1 MQWFQ
6 KRVELRKIEVVK
18 CFSIMYYNF
27 YLLFS
32 NVLHPL
38 LIHIFL
44 GPLCKW
50 KFIFTIIKFYFISF
64 PSSLLNYSNMRI
76 DEKNDWDVHLKKPCW
91 GQYPYL
97 PSQGTSKKKKAWQ
110 PFQAILF
117 GPKEYVDQGCTSLKG
132 LRYLEGSYHQRM
144 LQRDWD
150 IWTTLVI
157 QWILEFPFLQNYS
170 CWGLDDSDI
179 SNKELLLAFWHCDQH
194 WG

>member
-76 DEKNDWDVHLKKPCW
+76 DEKNDWDVHLKKPPVGCS
-91 GQYPYL
+91 L
-97 PSQGTSKKKKAWQ
+97 AEVNTHTSQVK
-110 PFQAILF
+110 
-117 GPKEYVDQGCTSLKG
+117 V
-132 LRYLEGSYHQRM
+132 
-144 LQRDWD
+144 LQRKKRPDSHSRPFSLVQKSTLIKVAQVWKACG
-150 IWTTLVI
+150 IWRDRTTKGCFREI
-157 QWILEFPFLQNYS
+157 ETS
-170 CWGLDDSDI
+170 
-179 SNKELLLAFWHCDQH
+179 ELP
-194 WG
+194 